1 MAVPFS
7 LPGRRTSH
15 QSLRCIRSIRGAAIS
30 TLCGGCPSPC
40 NESENDVMSE
50 SLPPVINQP
59 SPASAQTIPGQI
71 PAVQTL
77 GLTRTYG
84 TMMALNALD
93 LTVQQGDLFGFI
105 GSNGAGKT
113 TTLRI
118 LATFLAP
125 TAGQALVLGHDVGR
139 DADAVRHVIGYM
151 PDFFGVY
158 KDMEVTEYLDF
169 FGACYKIPTAQ
180 REKTVNDVLEL
191 VGLSEKKGALI
202 GALSRGMQQRL
213 GLARVLIHDPQ
224 LLLLDEPASGLDPRA
239 RIEMMAILQELQR
252 LGKTIIIS
260 SHILSELQTLCNR
273 VAIIEKGKLIYSGP
287 VQGVR
292 DQMAQGRV
300 VWVRVSS
307 DQPHAIQLL
316 KTRPEV
322 SEVSTV
328 DGEIKITLS
337 NHDIDHS
344 IIADVLVRGGARL
357 IELREDEIGLE
368 EVFMR
373 VTRGET
379 Q

>member
-1 MAVPFS
+1 MN
-7 LPGRRTSH
+7 
-15 QSLRCIRSIRGAAIS
+15 AA
-30 TLCGGCPSPC
+30 PQ
-40 NESENDVMSE
+40 V
-50 SLPPVINQP
+50 
-59 SPASAQTIPGQI
+59 
-71 PAVQTL
+71 PAVQTTD
-77 GLTRTYG
+77 LTRLYG
-84 TMMALNALD
+84 SMVALSSLN
-93 LTVQQGDLFGFI
+93 LTVNRGDLFGFI

-125 TAGQALVLGHDVGR
+125 SSGKAEVLGHDVVK
-139 DADAVRHVIGYM
+139 DADAVRHAIGYM

-169 FGACYKIPTAQ
+169 FGACYKIPSAQ

-191 VGLSEKKGALI
+191 VGLTEKRGALI

-252 LGKTIIIS
+252 MGKTIIIS

-273 VAIIEKGKLIYSGP
+273 VAIIERGRLIYSGP
-287 VQGVR
+287 VQGVTE
-292 DQMAQGRV
+292 QLSETRV
-300 VWVRVSS
+300 MWAKIPPEQHVR
-307 DQPHAIQLL
+307 AGELL
-316 KTRPEV
+316 KIRPEV
-322 SEVSTV
+322 RDVESVQERV
-328 DGEIKITLS
+328 KITLQS
-337 NHDIDHS
+337 HDTDPS
-344 IIADVLVRGGARL
+344 VIAEALVSGGVKLRG
-357 IELREDEIGLE
+357 LREDEIGLE

-373 VTRGET
+373 VTKGET

>member
-1 MAVPFS
+1 MDA
-7 LPGRRTSH
+7 
-15 QSLRCIRSIRGAAIS
+15 
-30 TLCGGCPSPC
+30 
-40 NESENDVMSE
+40 
-50 SLPPVINQP
+50 PP
-59 SPASAQTIPGQI
+59 I
-71 PAVQTL
+71 PAVETVN
-77 GLTRTYG
+77 LTRVFGAIT
-84 TMMALNALD
+84 ALD
-93 LTVQQGDLFGFI
+93 SLNLAVQPGDLFGFI

-125 TAGQALVLGHDVGR
+125 SSGTARILGNDVIR
-139 DADAVRHVIGYM
+139 QADAVRHVIGYM

-191 VGLSEKKGALI
+191 VGLTEKRGSII

-213 GLARVLIHDPQ
+213 GLARVLIHDPKV
-224 LLLLDEPASGLDPRA
+224 LLLDEPASGLDPRA

-273 VAIIEKGKLIYSGP
+273 VAIIEKGRLIYSGP

-292 DQMAQGRV
+292 DQMSTGLVYWV
-300 VWVRVSS
+300 VVRG
-307 DQPHAIQLL
+307 DCAPAIDLL
-316 KTRPEV
+316 KARPEV
-322 SEVSTV
+322 SEAVAV
-328 DGEIKITLS
+328 DGQVKVTLA
-337 NHDIDHS
+337 NHDVDPS
-344 IIADVLVRGGARL
+344 FLPEALVRAGIKMTGL
-357 IELREDEIGLE
+357 WEDELGLE
-368 EVFMR
+368 EVFLR

>member
-1 MAVPFS
+1 MS
-7 LPGRRTSH
+7 NETS
-15 QSLRCIRSIRGAAIS
+15 
-30 TLCGGCPSPC
+30 TP
-40 NESENDVMSE
+40 
-50 SLPPVINQP
+50 
-59 SPASAQTIPGQI
+59 T
-71 PAVQTL
+71 PAVQTFS
-77 GLTRTYG
+77 LTRLYG
-84 TMMALNALD
+84 SMIALNALN
-93 LTVQQGDLFGFI
+93 LTVNKGDLFGFI

-125 TAGQALVLGHDVGR
+125 SGGRAEVLGHDVVR

-191 VGLSEKKGALI
+191 VGLTEKKGSLI

-292 DQMAQGRV
+292 DQMASGLI
-300 VWVRVSS
+300 VWVKVASEQS
-307 DQPHAIQLL
+307 QAVELL

-322 SEVSTV
+322 SEVAAL
-328 DGEIKITLS
+328 DGEIKITLAG
-337 NHDIDHS
+337 HEIDHS
-344 IIADVLVRGGARL
+344 LIAEVLVRGGARL

>member
-1 MAVPFS
+1 
-7 LPGRRTSH
+7 
-15 QSLRCIRSIRGAAIS
+15 
-30 TLCGGCPSPC
+30 
-40 NESENDVMSE
+40 MSDT
-50 SLPPVINQP
+50 PP
-59 SPASAQTIPGQI
+59 I
-71 PAVQTL
+71 PAVQTI
-77 GLTRTYG
+77 GLTRTFG
-84 TMMALNALD
+84 PMVALNSLD
-93 LTVQQGDLFGFI
+93 LTILRGDLFGFI

-118 LATFLAP
+118 LATFLMP
-125 TAGQALVLGHDVGR
+125 SAGQARVLGHDVVR
-139 DADAVRHVIGYM
+139 DADAVRHIIGYM

-169 FGACYKIPTAQ
+169 FGACYKIPAAQ

-224 LLLLDEPASGLDPRA
+224 VLLLDEPASGLDPRA

-287 VQGVR
+287 VQGMR
-292 DQMAQGRV
+292 DQMATGRV
-300 VWVRVSS
+300 IWVRVSS
-307 DQPHAIQLL
+307 DQGQAVELL
-316 KTRPEV
+316 RGRPEV
-322 SEVSTV
+322 SEAVALDGQIKVTLVSH
-328 DGEIKITLS
+328 EA
-337 NHDIDHS
+337 DHS
-344 IIADVLVRGGARL
+344 LVAETLVRGGAKL
-357 IELREDEIGLE
+357 VGLREDELGLE
-368 EVFMR
+368 EVFLR

>member
-1 MAVPFS
+1 M
-7 LPGRRTSH
+7 
-15 QSLRCIRSIRGAAIS
+15 S
-30 TLCGGCPSPC
+30 TAT
-40 NESENDVMSE
+40 
-50 SLPPVINQP
+50 PPIIN
-59 SPASAQTIPGQI
+59 GL
-71 PAVQTL
+71 PAVQSFA
-77 GLTRTYG
+77 LTRLYG
-84 TMMALNALD
+84 SMIALD
-93 LTVQQGDLFGFI
+93 SLNLTVNRGDLFGFI

-125 TAGQALVLGHDVGR
+125 SNGTAQVLGHDVVR

-292 DQMAQGRV
+292 DQMSTGRV
-300 VWVRVSS
+300 VWVTVSS
-307 DQPHAIQLL
+307 DPAQAVQLL
-316 KTRPEV
+316 KARPEV
-322 SEVSTV
+322 TEAIAE
-328 DGEIKITLS
+328 DGAVKITLAS
-337 NHDIDHS
+337 HDTDHS
-344 IIADVLVRGGARL
+344 IVA
-357 IELREDEIGLE
+357 
-368 EVFMR
+368 
-373 VTRGET
+373 
-379 Q
+379 

>member
-1 MAVPFS
+1 MEP
-7 LPGRRTSH
+7 T
-15 QSLRCIRSIRGAAIS
+15 
-30 TLCGGCPSPC
+30 
-40 NESENDVMSE
+40 
-50 SLPPVINQP
+50 
-59 SPASAQTIPGQI
+59 
-71 PAVQTL
+71 PAVQTFD
-77 GLTRTYG
+77 LTRRYG
-84 TMMALNALD
+84 EMVAVDQLN
-93 LTVQQGDLFGFI
+93 LTVNKADLFGFI

-118 LATFLAP
+118 LATFLSP
-125 TAGQALVLGHDVGR
+125 TSGTAAVMGHDVVK

-169 FGACYKIPTAQ
+169 FGACYKIPARQ

-191 VGLSEKKGALI
+191 VGLTEKRGAII

-224 LLLLDEPASGLDPRA
+224 VLLLDEPASGLDPRA

-273 VAIIEKGKLIYSGP
+273 VAIIEKGRLIYSGP

-300 VWVRVSS
+300 VWVKVSS
-307 DQPHAIQLL
+307 DPERARELL
-316 KTRPEV
+316 QALPEV
-322 SEVSTV
+322 AEVTPT
-328 DGEIKITLS
+328 DGSLKVTLAS
-337 NHDIDHS
+337 HDTDHS
-344 IIADVLVRGGARL
+344 IVAEVLVKGGARL
-357 IELREDEIGLE
+357 IELREDELGLE
-368 EVFMR
+368 EVFLR

>member
-1 MAVPFS
+1 MP
-7 LPGRRTSH
+7 
-15 QSLRCIRSIRGAAIS
+15 
-30 TLCGGCPSPC
+30 
-40 NESENDVMSE
+40 NET
-50 SLPPVINQP
+50 PPVL
-59 SPASAQTIPGQI
+59 A
-71 PAVQTL
+71 AVQTF

-84 TMMALNALD
+84 AMTALSNLD
-93 LTVQQGDLFGFI
+93 LTVNQGDLFGFI

-125 TAGQALVLGHDVGR
+125 SAGRAVVLGHDVVA

-169 FGACYKIPTAQ
+169 FGACYRIPSAQ

-191 VGLSEKKGALI
+191 VGLSEKKGSLI

-239 RIEMMAILQELQR
+239 RIEMMEVLRELR
-252 LGKTIIIS
+252 RMGKTIIIS
-260 SHILSELQTLCNR
+260 SHILSELETICNR
-273 VAIIEKGKLIYSGP
+273 VCIIERGKLIYSGP

-292 DQMAQGRV
+292 DQMSSGRV
-300 VWVRVSS
+300 VWVRVAGDSE
-307 DQPHAIQLL
+307 PAVALL
-316 KTRPEV
+316 KARPEV
-322 SEVSTV
+322 VEVT
-328 DGEIKITLS
+328 TLDHKLKVTLAS
-337 NHDIDHS
+337 HDTDHS
-344 IIADVLVRGGARL
+344 IVAEALVRGGAKL
-357 IELREDEIGLE
+357 LELREDEIGLE
-368 EVFMR
+368 EVFLR

>member
-1 MAVPFS
+1 MA
-7 LPGRRTSH
+7 T
-15 QSLRCIRSIRGAAIS
+15 
-30 TLCGGCPSPC
+30 
-40 NESENDVMSE
+40 
-50 SLPPVINQP
+50 
-59 SPASAQTIPGQI
+59 ASAPPI
-71 PAVQTL
+71 PAVQTF

-84 TMMALNALD
+84 TLVALNGLD
-93 LTVQQGDLFGFI
+93 LAVNQGDLFGLI

-113 TTLRI
+113 TMLRI
-118 LATFLAP
+118 LATFLTPSGGRADI
-125 TAGQALVLGHDVGR
+125 LGHDVVTNAG
-139 DADAVRHVIGYM
+139 AVRHVIGYM

-224 LLLLDEPASGLDPRA
+224 VLLLDEPASGLDPRA

-252 LGKTIIIS
+252 LGKTILIS

-292 DQMAQGRV
+292 DQMAAGRII
-300 VWVRVSS
+300 WVKAG
-307 DQPHAIQLL
+307 DTDKALDLL
-316 KTRPEV
+316 KARTEV
-322 SEVSTV
+322 TEAVPV
-328 DGEIKITLS
+328 DGRIKLTL
-337 NHDIDHS
+337 NDHDADHS
-344 IIADVLVRGGARL
+344 FVAEVLVHGGVKLLELQQDEMRL
-357 IELREDEIGLE
+357 ED
-368 EVFMR
+368 VFLR

>member
-1 MAVPFS
+1 MS
-7 LPGRRTSH
+7 N
-15 QSLRCIRSIRGAAIS
+15 GA
-30 TLCGGCPSPC
+30 
-40 NESENDVMSE
+40 
-50 SLPPVINQP
+50 PPL
-59 SPASAQTIPGQI
+59 

-84 TMMALNALD
+84 TMVALNALD
-93 LTVQQGDLFGFI
+93 LIVNQGDLFGFI

-125 TAGQALVLGHDVGR
+125 TAGQAIVLGHDVVG

-169 FGACYKIPTAQ
+169 FGACYKIPTVQ

-213 GLARVLIHDPQ
+213 GLARVLIHDPKV
-224 LLLLDEPASGLDPRA
+224 LLLDEPASGLDPRA

-252 LGKTIIIS
+252 MGKTIIIS
-260 SHILSELQTLCNR
+260 SHILSELETLCNR
-273 VAIIEKGKLIYSGP
+273 VAIIERGKLIYAGP

-292 DQMAQGRV
+292 DHGTTGRV
-300 VWVRVSS
+300 IWVKVST
-307 DQPHAIQLL
+307 DQNHAIELL
-316 KTRPEV
+316 KARPEV
-322 SEVSTV
+322 SAAESE
-328 DGEIKITLS
+328 DGHVKITLV
-337 NHDIDHS
+337 NHDVDHS
-344 IIADVLVRGGARL
+344 IVAETLVRGGARL
-357 IELREDEIGLE
+357 IELREAQLGLE
-368 EVFMR
+368 EVFLR

>member
-1 MAVPFS
+1 MTNNA
-7 LPGRRTSH
+7 
-15 QSLRCIRSIRGAAIS
+15 
-30 TLCGGCPSPC
+30 
-40 NESENDVMSE
+40 
-50 SLPPVINQP
+50 PPP
-59 SPASAQTIPGQI
+59 T
-71 PAVQTL
+71 PAVQTF
-77 GLTRTYG
+77 GLTRYYG
-84 TMMALNALD
+84 NIAALSGLD
-93 LTVQQGDLFGFI
+93 LTVNNGDLFGFI

-125 TAGQALVLGHDVGR
+125 SAGRAQVLGHDVAK

-191 VGLSEKKGALI
+191 VGLSEKKGSLI

-239 RIEMMAILQELQR
+239 RIEMMAVLQELQR

-292 DQMAQGRV
+292 DQMGQGRV

-307 DQPHAIQLL
+307 DTAQAIELL
-316 KTRPEV
+316 RTRPEIA
-322 SEVSTV
+322 EVGAE
-328 DGEIKITLS
+328 DGEIKVTLS
-337 NHDIDHS
+337 SLDTDRS
-344 IIADVLVRGGARL
+344 IVADVLVRGGAKL
-357 IELREDEIGLE
+357 IGLREDEIGLE

>member
-1 MAVPFS
+1 
-7 LPGRRTSH
+7 
-15 QSLRCIRSIRGAAIS
+15 
-30 TLCGGCPSPC
+30 
-40 NESENDVMSE
+40 MSE
-50 SLPPVINQP
+50 VAPP
-59 SPASAQTIPGQI
+59 I
-71 PAVQTL
+71 PAVHTTR
-77 GLTRTYG
+77 LTRLYG
-84 TMMALNALD
+84 NVAALSDLS
-93 LTVQQGDLFGFI
+93 LTVNKGDLFGFI

-125 TAGQALVLGHDVGR
+125 SAGQALVLGHDVVR

-169 FGACYKIPTAQ
+169 FGACYKIPTAK
-180 REKTVNDVLEL
+180 REKAVDDVLEL
-191 VGLSEKKGALI
+191 VGLTEKKGALI

-292 DQMAQGRV
+292 DQMSQGRI

-307 DQPHAIQLL
+307 DQAQAMELL

-322 SEVSTV
+322 ASVDAV
-328 DGEIKITLS
+328 DGEIKITLAS
-337 NHDIDHS
+337 QEADHS
-344 IIADVLVRGGARL
+344 IVADVLVRGGAKL
-357 IELREDEIGLE
+357 VELREDEIGLE

>member
-1 MAVPFS
+1 
-7 LPGRRTSH
+7 
-15 QSLRCIRSIRGAAIS
+15 
-30 TLCGGCPSPC
+30 
-40 NESENDVMSE
+40 MSNN
-50 SLPPVINQP
+50 SAPP
-59 SPASAQTIPGQI
+59 I
-71 PAVQTL
+71 PAVQTF
-77 GLTRTYG
+77 GLTRMFGSIAAVYQ
-84 TMMALNALD
+84 LD
-93 LTVQQGDLFGFI
+93 LTVHKGDLFGFI

-125 TAGQALVLGHDVGR
+125 SAGTARILGR
-139 DADAVRHVIGYM
+139 DVVREADAVRHVIGYM

-191 VGLSEKKGALI
+191 VGLTEKKGALI

-239 RIEMMAILQELQR
+239 RIEMMAVLQELQR
-252 LGKTIIIS
+252 LGKTILIS

-273 VAIIEKGKLIYSGP
+273 VGIIEKGRLIYSGP

-292 DQMAQGRV
+292 DQVSHGRV
-300 VWVRVSS
+300 LWVRVSS
-307 DQPHAIQLL
+307 DQAQAMDLL
-316 KTRPEV
+316 KARKEIAEV
-322 SEVSTV
+322 AAM
-328 DGEIKITLS
+328 DGEIKVTLAGPEVEHS
-337 NHDIDHS
+337 LVADI
-344 IIADVLVRGGARL
+344 LVQGGAKL
-357 IELREDEIGLE
+357 VELREDEIGLE
-368 EVFMR
+368 EVFLR
-373 VTRGET
+373 VTKGET

>member
-1 MAVPFS
+1 MS
-7 LPGRRTSH
+7 T
-15 QSLRCIRSIRGAAIS
+15 AA
-30 TLCGGCPSPC
+30 
-40 NESENDVMSE
+40 
-50 SLPPVINQP
+50 PP
-59 SPASAQTIPGQI
+59 I

-77 GLTRTYG
+77 GLTRLYG
-84 TMMALNALD
+84 AMTALNTLD
-93 LTVQQGDLFGFI
+93 LTVNQGDLFGFI

-125 TAGQALVLGHDVGR
+125 SAGQAIVLGHDVVR

-213 GLARVLIHDPQ
+213 GLARVLIHDPRV
-224 LLLLDEPASGLDPRA
+224 LLLDEPASGLDPRA

-252 LGKTIIIS
+252 MGKTIIIS

-273 VAIIEKGKLIYSGP
+273 VAIIEKGKLIYAGP

-292 DQMAQGRV
+292 DQMATGRV

-307 DQPHAIQLL
+307 DQDQAIGLL
-316 KTRPEV
+316 KAR
-322 SEVSTV
+322 SEVTDATAE
-328 DGEIKITLS
+328 DGAVKVTLAS
-337 NHDIDHS
+337 HDTDHS
-344 IIADVLVRGGARL
+344 IVADALVRGGARL
-357 IELREDEIGLE
+357 VELREDELGLE
-368 EVFMR
+368 EVFLR

>member
-1 MAVPFS
+1 M
-7 LPGRRTSH
+7 
-15 QSLRCIRSIRGAAIS
+15 S
-30 TLCGGCPSPC
+30 TTA
-40 NESENDVMSE
+40 
-50 SLPPVINQP
+50 PPV
-59 SPASAQTIPGQI
+59 
-71 PAVQTL
+71 PAVQTA

-84 TMMALNALD
+84 NMTALNALD
-93 LTVQQGDLFGFI
+93 LTINRGDLFGFI

-118 LATFLAP
+118 LATFLTP
-125 TAGQALVLGHDVGR
+125 TAGQAFVLGHDVVR
-139 DADAVRHVIGYM
+139 EADAVRHVIGYM

-169 FGACYKIPTAQ
+169 FGACYKIPTVQ

-213 GLARVLIHDPQ
+213 GLARVLIHDPAV
-224 LLLLDEPASGLDPRA
+224 LLLDEPASGLDPRA

-252 LGKTIIIS
+252 MGKTIIIS

-292 DQMAQGRV
+292 DQMSTGRV
-300 VWVRVSS
+300 VWVKVST
-307 DQPHAIQLL
+307 DQAQAIELL
-316 KTRPEV
+316 KTR
-322 SEVSTV
+322 SEVSAAEAV
-328 DGEIKITLS
+328 DGQVKVTLQD
-337 NHDIDHS
+337 HETDHS
-344 IIADVLVRGGARL
+344 IVADVLVRGGARL
-357 IELREDEIGLE
+357 VALREDELGLE
-368 EVFMR
+368 EVFLR

>member
-1 MAVPFS
+1 MS
-7 LPGRRTSH
+7 TD
-15 QSLRCIRSIRGAAIS
+15 AA
-30 TLCGGCPSPC
+30 
-40 NESENDVMSE
+40 
-50 SLPPVINQP
+50 PPI
-59 SPASAQTIPGQI
+59 PAIQTI
-71 PAVQTL
+71 
-77 GLTRTYG
+77 GLTRYYAQ
-84 TMMALNALD
+84 MAALTSLD
-93 LTVQQGDLFGFI
+93 LIVNRGDLFGFI

-125 TAGQALVLGHDVGR
+125 SSGTAKIMGHDVVT
-139 DADAVRHVIGYM
+139 DADAVRHIIGYM

-180 REKTVNDVLEL
+180 RERTVNDVLEL
-191 VGLSEKKGALI
+191 VGLTEKKGAII

-224 LLLLDEPASGLDPRA
+224 VLLLDEPASGLDPRA

-292 DQMAQGRV
+292 DQMSSGRV
-300 VWVRVSS
+300 LWVRVTT
-307 DQPHAIQLL
+307 DPTQAIDLL

-322 SEVSTV
+322 TEAVIS
-328 DGEIKITLS
+328 DGQIKVTMN
-337 NHDIDHS
+337 NHDTDHS
-344 IIADVLVRGGARL
+344 IVAETLVRGGAKL

-373 VTRGET
+373 VTRGDT

>member
-1 MAVPFS
+1 MAIDVP
-7 LPGRRTSH
+7 
-15 QSLRCIRSIRGAAIS
+15 
-30 TLCGGCPSPC
+30 
-40 NESENDVMSE
+40 SEN
-50 SLPPVINQP
+50 PV
-59 SPASAQTIPGQI
+59 
-71 PAVQTL
+71 PAVQTTA
-77 GLTRTYG
+77 LTRVYG
-84 TMMALNALD
+84 SMIALNALT
-93 LTVQQGDLFGFI
+93 LTVNRGDLFGFI

-125 TAGQALVLGHDVGR
+125 SGGKAEVLGHDVVH
-139 DADAVRHVIGYM
+139 DADRVRHIIGYM

-169 FGACYKIPTAQ
+169 FGACYKIPSAQ

-191 VGLSEKKGALI
+191 VGLSEKKGSLI

-252 LGKTIIIS
+252 MGKTIIIS

-292 DQMAQGRV
+292 DQMSAGQV
-300 VWVRVSS
+300 YWVKVATDT
-307 DQPHAIQLL
+307 DQAMQML
-316 KTRPEV
+316 KSRPEV
-322 SEVSTV
+322 SEISRV
-328 DGEIKITLS
+328 DGQMKVTLTS
-337 NHDIDHS
+337 HDTDPS
-344 IIADVLVRGGARL
+344 FLADTLVRGGAKVTGL
-357 IELREDEIGLE
+357 WEDELGLE

>member
-1 MAVPFS
+1 MS
-7 LPGRRTSH
+7 SELRTPN
-15 QSLRCIRSIRGAAIS
+15 A
-30 TLCGGCPSPC
+30 
-40 NESENDVMSE
+40 
-50 SLPPVINQP
+50 PPV
-59 SPASAQTIPGQI
+59 
-71 PAVQTL
+71 PAVQTS

-84 TMMALNALD
+84 TMTALNNLN
-93 LTVQQGDLFGFI
+93 LTVQRGDLFGFI

-125 TAGQALVLGHDVGR
+125 SAGTAYVLGHDVVR

-180 REKTVNDVLEL
+180 REKTVSDVLEL

-252 LGKTIIIS
+252 MGKTIIIS

-273 VAIIEKGKLIYSGP
+273 VAIIERGSLIYTGP
-287 VQGVR
+287 VSGVT
-292 DQMAQGRV
+292 AQLSETRV
-300 VWVRVSS
+300 MWAKVPVE
-307 DQPHAIQLL
+307 QHARAIELL
-316 KTRPEV
+316 KARPEV
-322 SEVSTV
+322 REV
-328 DGEIKITLS
+328 EELQERIKVTML
-337 NHDIDHS
+337 NHETDPS
-344 IIADVLVRGGARL
+344 IISETLVNGGVKLRG
-357 IELREDEIGLE
+357 LREDEIGLE

-373 VTRGET
+373 VTKGET

>member
-1 MAVPFS
+1 MTTVA
-7 LPGRRTSH
+7 
-15 QSLRCIRSIRGAAIS
+15 
-30 TLCGGCPSPC
+30 
-40 NESENDVMSE
+40 
-50 SLPPVINQP
+50 PPLSNGV
-59 SPASAQTIPGQI
+59 
-71 PAVQTL
+71 PAVQTFA
-77 GLTRTYG
+77 LTRLYG
-84 TMMALNALD
+84 SMIALNALN
-93 LTVQQGDLFGFI
+93 LTVNRGDLFGFI

-125 TAGQALVLGHDVGR
+125 SGGTAQVLGHDVVR

-169 FGACYKIPTAQ
+169 FGACYKIPSSQ

-202 GALSRGMQQRL
+202 GAFSRGMQQRL
-213 GLARVLIHDPQ
+213 GLARVLIHDPAV
-224 LLLLDEPASGLDPRA
+224 LLLDEPASGLDPRA
-239 RIEMMAILQELQR
+239 RIEMMAILQELQKM
-252 LGKTIIIS
+252 GKTIIIS
-260 SHILSELQTLCNR
+260 SHILSELETLCNR

-292 DQMAQGRV
+292 DQMAVGRIFLV
-300 VWVRVSS
+300 KVLGDEARAVE
-307 DQPHAIQLL
+307 LL
-316 KTRPEV
+316 KARPEV
-322 SEVSTV
+322 NQVEQVEGRIKVTLNDHETDPGCVAETV
-328 DGEIKITLS
+328 VHGGLK
-337 NHDIDHS
+337 
-344 IIADVLVRGGARL
+344 LVGL
-357 IELREDEIGLE
+357 EEYELGLE

>member
-1 MAVPFS
+1 MAIDVS
-7 LPGRRTSH
+7 
-15 QSLRCIRSIRGAAIS
+15 
-30 TLCGGCPSPC
+30 PS
-40 NESENDVMSE
+40 V
-50 SLPPVINQP
+50 
-59 SPASAQTIPGQI
+59 
-71 PAVQTL
+71 PAVQTTD
-77 GLTRTYG
+77 LTRMYG
-84 TMMALNALD
+84 SMVALSNLN
-93 LTVQQGDLFGFI
+93 LTVNRGDLFGFI

-125 TAGQALVLGHDVGR
+125 SSGKAEVLGHDVVK
-139 DADAVRHVIGYM
+139 DADAVRHTIGYM

-169 FGACYKIPTAQ
+169 FGACYKIPSAQ

-191 VGLSEKKGALI
+191 VGLTEKRGALI

-213 GLARVLIHDPQ
+213 GLARVLIHDPAV
-224 LLLLDEPASGLDPRA
+224 LLLDEPASGLDPRA

-252 LGKTIIIS
+252 MGKTIIIS
-260 SHILSELQTLCNR
+260 SHILSELETLCNR

-292 DQMAQGRV
+292 DQMSQGRV
-300 VWVRVSS
+300 IWVRVSS
-307 DQPHAIQLL
+307 DPQQAIALL
-316 KTRPEV
+316 KTRPEIT
-322 SEVSTV
+322 EVTTV
-328 DGEIKITLS
+328 DGEIKITLDRQ
-337 NHDIDHS
+337 DIDHS
-344 IIADVLVRGGARL
+344 IVADILVRGGAKL

>member
-1 MAVPFS
+1 MTDSA
-7 LPGRRTSH
+7 
-15 QSLRCIRSIRGAAIS
+15 
-30 TLCGGCPSPC
+30 
-40 NESENDVMSE
+40 
-50 SLPPVINQP
+50 PPN
-59 SPASAQTIPGQI
+59 PAGQTI
-71 PAVQTL
+71 
-77 GLTRTYG
+77 GLTRLFG
-84 TMMALNALD
+84 TLTALNALD
-93 LTVQQGDLFGFI
+93 MTVLKGDLFGFI

-125 TAGQALVLGHDVGR
+125 SSGTAKILGHDVVH

-224 LLLLDEPASGLDPRA
+224 VLLLDEPASGLDPRA
-239 RIEMMAILQELQR
+239 RIEMMAILQELQKM
-252 LGKTIIIS
+252 GKTIIIS

-273 VAIIEKGKLIYSGP
+273 VAIIERGKLIYSGP

-292 DQMAQGRV
+292 EQLSSGRV
-300 VWVRVSS
+300 LWVRVAS
-307 DQPHAIQLL
+307 DPALAMEML
-316 KTRPEV
+316 RTRPEV
-322 SEVSTV
+322 AEVTPV
-328 DGEIKITLS
+328 DSQIKVTLI
-337 NHDIDHS
+337 NHDVDPS
-344 IIADVLVRGGARL
+344 MIADTLVRGGAKL
-357 IELREDEIGLE
+357 VGLREDEIGLE
-368 EVFMR
+368 EVFLR